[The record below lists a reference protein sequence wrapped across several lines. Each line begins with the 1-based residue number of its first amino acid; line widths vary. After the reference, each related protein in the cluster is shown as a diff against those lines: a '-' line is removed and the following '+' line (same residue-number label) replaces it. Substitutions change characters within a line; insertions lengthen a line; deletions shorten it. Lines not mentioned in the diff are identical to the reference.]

1 MLSRVFIAIGAAYVG
16 AALMGHALE
25 RRTSLSCDCLP
36 SCWCRKPGLGLFRWV
51 VPRWHRC

>member
-36 SCWCRKPGLGLFRWV
+36 SCWCRKPGVGLFRWV